1 MEAAKQLVT
10 ATKYVKENTG
20 NNTSLDVLDTK
31 RSQKKKRSLNVHVY
45 IIKFIKNKFTK
56 VIINMYVATYMN
68 VCVCII
74 FKFKRS

>member
-45 IIKFIKNKFTK
+45 IIKFIKNKFTSYNK
-56 VIINMYVATYMN
+56 YVCGHIHECMYMYY
-68 VCVCII
+68 
-74 FKFKRS
+74 F